1 MIDIYKL
8 TRHADPRKMC
18 RAPTRMSDG
27 RVVATNG
34 ASLIVVPQH
43 DGEFEPT
50 APENEA
56 KIIGLTDLTSLTDWR
71 PTSSLAMPEL
81 KPCGLCKGSLLI
93 VETECPDCE
102 GSGEFQHGS
111 HTYTCG
117 ECDGDGFNKSRM
129 ATADD
134 DNAKPCHECDG
145 LGFAGRHQPVIV
157 PGIQNGYALD
167 ARQIAQF
174 PAGGEFAV
182 NDGTLDSV
190 RLRGDG
196 WVGLIMPM
204 IVR

>member
-8 TRHADPRKMC
+8 TRPSDPRKMC

-34 ASLIVVPQH
+34 AAMIIVPQH

-50 APENEA
+50 ARENEK
-56 KIIGLTDLTSLTDWR
+56 KIIEWTDLSVLTDWR
-71 PTSSLAMPEL
+71 PMSSLAMPKL
-81 KPCGLCKGSLLI
+81 KPCGLCNGSRLI

-102 GSGEFQHGS
+102 GSGAFQHGR
-111 HTYTCG
+111 HTYTCW

-129 ATADD
+129 ATAADE
-134 DNAKPCHECDG
+134 NTKPCHQCDA
-145 LGFAGRHQPVIV
+145 LGVAGRHQPVIV
-157 PGIQNGYALD
+157 PGIQAGRALD

-182 NDGTLDSV
+182 NDRTRDPV

-196 WVGLIMPM
+196 WVGSIMTM

>member
-8 TRHADPRKMC
+8 TRPSDPRKMC

-50 APENEA
+50 ARENEK
-56 KIIGLTDLTSLTDWR
+56 KIIEWTDLSVLTDWR
-71 PTSSLAMPEL
+71 PMSSLAMPKL
-81 KPCGLCKGSLLI
+81 KPCGLCKGSRLI
-93 VETECPDCE
+93 VESACPDCD
-102 GSGEFQHGS
+102 GLGEFQHGS
-111 HTYTCG
+111 HTYTCV
-117 ECDGDGFNKSRM
+117 ECDGDGFNSSLM

-145 LGFAGRHQPVIV
+145 LGFAGRHQPVLV
-157 PGIQNGYALD
+157 PGIQDGYALD
-167 ARQIAQF
+167 ACQIAQF
-174 PAGGEFAV
+174 PPGGEFAV
-182 NDGTLDSV
+182 NGGTLDPV
-190 RLRGDG
+190 RVRGDG

-204 IVR
+204 RNA

>member
-1 MIDIYKL
+1 MIDIFKL
-8 TRHADPRKMC
+8 TRPADPRKYC

-34 ASLIVVPQH
+34 AALIVVPQH

-50 APENEA
+50 APENEK
-56 KIIGLTDLTSLTDWR
+56 KIIERTDLTALTDWR
-71 PTSSLAMPEL
+71 PMASLVMPEMQ
-81 KPCGLCKGSLLI
+81 PCGLCKGSRLI
-93 VETECPDCE
+93 AETACPDCD
-102 GSGEFQHGS
+102 GRGEFDHGN
-111 HTYTCG
+111 HTYACQ
-117 ECDGDGFNKSRM
+117 ECDGQGFTDSRM
-129 ATADD
+129 ATAGDE
-134 DNAKPCHECDG
+134 NTKHCHMCDG
-145 LGFAGRHQPVIV
+145 LGVASHYLVLV
-157 PGIQNGYALD
+157 PGIQDGYALD

-182 NDGTLDSV
+182 NDGTLDPV